1 MTRKILTTAGIALLA
16 LAIQVAPAMAQANV
30 AGTWALILQGP
41 EGDVNAEVVLAQAG
55 TTVTGTIVMD
65 GVDAAELTN
74 GMVEGNTLKF
84 VLAISVQ
91 GMDLA
96 LDATGTVTGEA
107 MAGELSVPDFGG
119 FPFRATRTAK

>member
-1 MTRKILTTAGIALLA
+1 
-16 LAIQVAPAMAQANV
+16 
-30 AGTWALILQGP
+30 
-41 EGDVNAEVVLAQAG
+41 
-55 TTVTGTIVMD
+55 
-65 GVDAAELTN
+65 
-74 GMVEGNTLKF
+74 MVEGNTLKF